1 MALHNKIGE
10 IGEEIAVRYLKKEGY
25 YIVERNYRNNF
36 GEIDIVAAKD
46 NYTIFVE
53 VKSRSSENYIELAH
67 SLYYKQIHRLRKAAI
82 FYFAEKNIHLS
93 SIRFDLIALKI
104 NTTARKIDKLKHFKN
119 IID

>member
-1 MALHNKIGE
+1 MALHNRIGE
-10 IGEEIAVRYLKKEGY
+10 IGEEIAVKYLRKEGY
-25 YIVERNYRNNF
+25 YIVERNYRNKF
-36 GEIDIVAAKD
+36 GEIDIIAAKD
-46 NYTIFVE
+46 NYTIFIE

-67 SLYYKQIHRLRKAAI
+67 SLYYRQIHKMRRAAI

-104 NTTARKIDKLKHFKN
+104 DPAAKRIDKLKHFKN